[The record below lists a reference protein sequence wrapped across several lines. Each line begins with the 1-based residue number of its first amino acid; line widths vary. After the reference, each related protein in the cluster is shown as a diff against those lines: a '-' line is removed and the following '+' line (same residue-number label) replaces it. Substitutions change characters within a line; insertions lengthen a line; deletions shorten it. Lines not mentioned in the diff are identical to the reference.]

1 TSSNLS
7 HSSTYCPTDVKMVK
21 VCISEV
27 SSTEDRTKK
36 ATAQSNDP
44 AVVDHVKTHNDDCN
58 QDATLAFHKTKLI
71 SVDSARAL
79 GPAACGTADEKRH
92 SGSETNVD
100 PAGREDCV
108 VSSANP
114 PFSAS
119 SESCSTV
126 GSGEMVFRS
135 NSFLLHESDQLLSAS
150 LLGESSDMQSEAG
163 LVLGL
168 LPDVCEGLV
177 NSKVSTSGRPVHT
190 GRGGSMR
197 LEPRQ
202 TWRLAIGVQDGRHQS
217 RASPSCKPSA
227 ACSVDIKAQGWPSGE
242 KWLHHHRHAFPKE
255 QTGHE
260 PRMQEHIIV
269 IFTSVS
275 EGCFECLENPSLTTT
290 RTTPWSFIRRAPTH
304 LSCFSEC
311 CPIWLCSRSLISCL
325 PFWTCKML
333 FSPRFSL
340 SNIHVKLTAKGLLRS
355 LQLLSGCKKSTV
367 VFRTEGATG
376 SRDGHNLSRHSVQ
389 WQGSRGSRGSRFTA
403 CLGDGVD
410 GGSHDQTPGRGS
422 PTCGVR
428 VLEGAR
434 RALKGSM
441 LNTGPLL
448 SGCSLPV
455 DKGRVKASTRGQAS
469 GQPDLVPPETK
480 PRGVEYYKTLC
491 ERKNQTIQQLKS
503 SFRASSR
510 RFEAIAVVVQNLYA
524 EHEDTVKRRQE
535 LSLELLNLHEN
546 LVSSVQACERLEQDK
561 EELRAAF
568 DGVLQKVQEQHCSDL
583 LDLEE
588 RLKTFYLAE
597 WEKVHQTYQEEA
609 DKCKAHMEQQLDE
622 LKASHET
629 MKKELEAS
637 HEEKVESLKEHYEQ
651 SLEEI
656 KKSHE
661 QEMQALEKTL
671 KDAEATLS
679 NRIEELTTEN
689 NVLNER
695 LKVEEDQRRQFAEK
709 YQKDSHTLYL
719 EQELDSLKVV
729 LDIKNKQIHQQD
741 KKLMQLDKL
750 IEKNVKLDEC
760 LNKVQQENEDLKAR
774 MDKHAALS
782 RQLSTEQ
789 AALQESLQKE
799 TKVNKRLSMENEELL
814 WKLQNGDLSSP
825 RKISPSSTSVG
836 LRSPRN
842 SDVFSSLPV
851 SPR

>member
-1 TSSNLS
+1 
-7 HSSTYCPTDVKMVK
+7 
-21 VCISEV
+21 
-27 SSTEDRTKK
+27 
-36 ATAQSNDP
+36 
-44 AVVDHVKTHNDDCN
+44 
-58 QDATLAFHKTKLI
+58 
-71 SVDSARAL
+71 
-79 GPAACGTADEKRH
+79 
-92 SGSETNVD
+92 
-100 PAGREDCV
+100 
-108 VSSANP
+108 
-114 PFSAS
+114 
-119 SESCSTV
+119 
-126 GSGEMVFRS
+126 
-135 NSFLLHESDQLLSAS
+135 
-150 LLGESSDMQSEAG
+150 
-163 LVLGL
+163 
-168 LPDVCEGLV
+168 
-177 NSKVSTSGRPVHT
+177 
-190 GRGGSMR
+190 
-197 LEPRQ
+197 
-202 TWRLAIGVQDGRHQS
+202 
-217 RASPSCKPSA
+217 
-227 ACSVDIKAQGWPSGE
+227 
-242 KWLHHHRHAFPKE
+242 
-255 QTGHE
+255 
-260 PRMQEHIIV
+260 
-269 IFTSVS
+269 
-275 EGCFECLENPSLTTT
+275 
-290 RTTPWSFIRRAPTH
+290 
-304 LSCFSEC
+304 
-311 CPIWLCSRSLISCL
+311 
-325 PFWTCKML
+325 ML

-367 VFRTEGATG
+367 VFRT
-376 SRDGHNLSRHSVQ
+376 
-389 WQGSRGSRGSRFTA
+389 
-403 CLGDGVD
+403 GV
-410 GGSHDQTPGRGS
+410 
-422 PTCGVR
+422 
-428 VLEGAR
+428 
-434 RALKGSM
+434 
-441 LNTGPLL
+441 
-448 SGCSLPV
+448 SLT
-455 DKGRVKASTRGQAS
+455 ST

-524 EHEDTVKRRQE
+524 EVSRMITE
-535 LSLELLNLHEN
+535 LSLELLNLHERP
-546 LVSSVQACERLEQDK
+546 LSSVQACERLEQDK

-651 SLEEI
+651 SLEGAKLLFFPQHPKI

-679 NRIEELTTEN
+679 NQIEELTTEN

-709 YQKDSHTLYL
+709 YQDSHTLYL

-750 IEKNVKLDEC
+750 MEKNVKLDEC
-760 LNKVQQENEDLKAR
+760 LKKVQQENEDLKAR